1 MGTLGNNNAKLCST
15 RKHFF
20 AFFLILFSLFS
31 HFFFLKKQF
40 SSFGIFLLR
49 CQGHWMYSLFSLFF
63 SFLFSLS
70 SAITVISHD
79 QSAVRVTIKRIQRS
93 DNPFAIS
100 RHSRTTSV
108 DVNGTI
114 RTSFPSWQFLD
125 SKEQKRNTKYL
136 IVSKKYPI
144 VSSNVRGLS
153 LCWERKDRMRSKLL
167 EIHIHFSRGK

>member
-1 MGTLGNNNAKLCST
+1 MRGCAPRESIFLLS
-15 RKHFF
+15 FLF
-20 AFFLILFSLFS
+20 SFPFFLT
-31 HFFFLKKQF
+31 FFFLTEQF

-63 SFLFSLS
+63 SFLFFPIF

-100 RHSRTTSV
+100 RHNRTTSV

-114 RTSFPSWQFLD
+114 RTLFPSRQFLD
-125 SKEQKRNTKYL
+125 SKEQKRDAKYL

-144 VSSNVRGLS
+144 VVEQRARIIS
-153 LCWERKDRMRSKLL
+153 LLRKK
-167 EIHIHFSRGK
+167 G